1 MPRLS
6 LPSRLPHPFG
16 LLPLLGMVTIR
27 RMDNLKPLIRVAVL
41 ADANA
46 IFDLIKSHPEELI
59 SRALSDLVE
68 NIDRFVIAEQ
78 DGRLVG
84 CASWN
89 ILPEIGEP
97 ERASVEIRSVAV
109 RKALQGTGV
118 GSAMVRTIL
127 QQIRPLGAA
136 QVVALTFAPAFF
148 ARLGFREVPKT
159 QLMHKIYM
167 GCVNCTKHANPFTCP
182 EIAMVMELQS

>member
-1 MPRLS
+1 
-6 LPSRLPHPFG
+6 
-16 LLPLLGMVTIR
+16 
-27 RMDNLKPLIRVAVL
+27 MDNLKPLIRVAVL

-46 IFDLIKSHPEELI
+46 IFELIKSHPEELI

-109 RKALQGTGV
+109 RKAQQGTGV